1 MCQHS
6 ETGLSGDSWQE
17 PGHKLTAPTRG
28 GERKT
33 GILTW
38 IAGLAVIVLLH
49 PARASADTPAFPV
62 ESNLRAG
69 VAKVDI
75 TPETPLRVTG
85 HVREVQ
91 GVRDP
96 IRAAVLLLDDGQ
108 TRAALVTLDL
118 IGAWEEMVETI
129 RENIERETGI
139 PADHI
144 LVAASHNHSGPSY
157 RDHPQWAEQA
167 MAKITQAAVDAASD
181 MRTVNVGYGEDVID
195 FGINRRQVIHGK
207 AVVRLNPDGPND
219 PRVRVLRF
227 DDGRS
232 LTPLAVIMHAV
243 CHPCFFTWG
252 DNFSPPYPQGFPQVS
267 ADFPGEAQSFIEQSY
282 LGKTQSLFLQGCAGD
297 IRPNLPGYPYRCADE
312 ADIQWAGR
320 GLGGAV
326 VRTLARGVIRE
337 QLAKRDQ
344 VYPLRCITTKIQLPG
359 KDGGLV
365 RAELMA
371 MKIGPYLLLTMPG
384 EPMVEYGF
392 ELEKRIADRA
402 IPIVVGYANGNVGYI
417 CTAESHQYGGYEPT
431 VSKLAPEA
439 ESILLDELEQLA
451 DAVIGDVFESF
462 SKHPKKR

>member
-1 MCQHS
+1 MTEAGRFIPKPHPWLAQRLKPS
-6 ETGLSGDSWQE
+6 TSSRRRS
-17 PGHKLTAPTRG
+17 PRTFTRPPV
-28 GERKT
+28 
-33 GILTW
+33 LV
-38 IAGLAVIVLLH
+38 GLALLALLA
-49 PARASADTPAFPV
+49 PRSAAAETAAFRV

-85 HVREVQ
+85 HVREVS

-108 TRAALVTLDL
+108 TRAAIVTLDL
-118 IGAWEEMVETI
+118 IGAWEDMVEAI
-129 RENIERETGI
+129 RENLNQVTEI

-144 LVAASHNHSGPSY
+144 MVAASHNHSGPSY
-157 RDHPQWAEQA
+157 REHPEWAEQA
-167 MAKITQAAVDAASD
+167 LAQITQAARDAAAD
-181 MRTVNVGYGEDVID
+181 MRSVNIGYGEDEID
-195 FGINRRQVIHGK
+195 FAINRRQVINGK

-232 LTPLAVIMHAV
+232 LTPLAVMMHAV

-267 ADFPGEAQSFIEQSY
+267 ADFPGEAQAFIEQAY
-282 LGKTQSLFLQGCAGD
+282 GGRTQSLFLQGCAGD
-297 IRPNLPGYPYRCADE
+297 IRPNLPGHPYRCADE

-320 GLGGAV
+320 SLGGAV
-326 VRTLARGVIRE
+326 VRTLAREVIRE
-337 QLAKRDQ
+337 RLAQREK
-344 VYPLRCITTKIQLPG
+344 VYPLRCLTTKIQLPG
-359 KDGGLV
+359 KEGLV

-402 IPIVVGYANGNVGYI
+402 IPIVVGYANGNIGYI
-417 CTAESHQYGGYEPT
+417 CTAESHQYGGYEPN

-439 ESILLDELEQLA
+439 EAMLLDELEQLA

-462 SKHPKKR
+462 SKHPTR